1 MYHTLNVLD
10 EMPDVVG
17 STSGS
22 TDDADANAGGA
33 GGNAANGGADAGP
46 SALEQSK
53 LILKVIVL
61 SNIYLCSYM

>member
-17 STSGS
+17 SASGS
-22 TDDADANAGGA
+22 TDDADANA
-33 GGNAANGGADAGP
+33 ANGSADAGP

-53 LILKVIVL
+53 LILIVFVL

>member
-22 TDDADANAGGA
+22 TDDADANAANGGA
-33 GGNAANGGADAGP
+33 DGNAANGGADANAANGGADAGP

-53 LILKVIVL
+53 
-61 SNIYLCSYM
+61 